1 MILNTV
7 GKDAIITTHGYAILK
22 SSLPADQEA
31 KIRKELTVK
40 PKTMDRFAAMA
51 DNEFPV
57 YLESATRLYLPRM
70 WAKENLGPAGSSVMS
85 DGNKLPATLAFTGK
99 PYEYQENII
108 KTFLDADANGLICVP
123 CGKGKTFMAL
133 AIAFRLGVRF
143 MVVVDKE
150 FLLDQWAGEMRSLL
164 PGIRIGRFQAAK
176 AEVAP
181 EDFDCTIC
189 MIQTIVQRQI
199 PESMLRSYG
208 FTIFDECHHLGAK
221 HFSKILSKLQ
231 TKHMLGLSATPTRD
245 DGLTKVFEWHLG
257 KPVYWEKKREADETV
272 SVEIMRFASDDIQYT
287 DTPTNFRGE
296 VILARLLTQ
305 IVTYQKRNIFIA
317 DKLKELILEP
327 SRRILVLSERIG
339 HLEALEVLVKPKAT
353 ELGRAMGYYIGGM
366 KTATRELAAS
376 EAQILWA
383 TYAMASEAMNI
394 KTLNCVLM
402 ASPRRK
408 IEQSTGRILRQRPE
422 ERSVDPL
429 ILDVV
434 DSHRPFQGQARQ
446 RIMYYKKCGYK
457 VSDSNSFGDS
467 DDEGKSKKKN
477 NKFTEYAFVDDD

>member
-1 MILNTV
+1 MSVL
-7 GKDAIITTHGYAILK
+7 TTHGYAVLK
-22 SSLPADQEA
+22 ASLSPDQDLM
-31 KIRKELTVK
+31 IRKGLTVK
-40 PKTMDRFAAMA
+40 PKAMDRYAVA
-51 DNEFPV
+51 DTEFPV

-70 WAKENLGPAGSSVMS
+70 WARDTLGPAASSVME
-85 DGNKLPATLAFTGK
+85 DGVRLPATLTFSGK

-108 KTFLDADANGLICVP
+108 KMFLDADANGLICVP

-176 AEVAP
+176 AEVDP
-181 EDFDCTIC
+181 GQYDCTIC

-199 PESMLRSYG
+199 PETMLRSYG

-221 HFSKILSKLQ
+221 HFSKVLSKLQ

-272 SVEIMRFASDDIQYT
+272 SVEIMRFSSNEIQYS
-287 DTPTNFRGE
+287 DTPVNFRGE

-305 IVTYQKRNIFIA
+305 IVSFQKRNVFIA
-317 DKLKELILEP
+317 DRLKELIDDP
-327 SRRILVLSERIG
+327 NRRILVLSERIG
-339 HLEALEVLVKPKAT
+339 HLEALEALLKPKVA
-353 ELGRAMGYYIGGM
+353 ELGRTMGYYIGGM

-394 KTLNCVLM
+394 KTLNTVLM

-429 ILDVV
+429 IIDVV
-434 DSHRPFQGQARQ
+434 DSHRPLQGQARQ
-446 RIMYYKKCGYK
+446 RILYYKKCGYK
-457 VSDSNSFGDS
+457 VKDGSLNLGGDDS
-467 DDEGKSKKKN
+467 DDDTKTSKK
-477 NKFTEYAFVDDD
+477 TEYAFVDED

>member
-1 MILNTV
+1 MSVL
-7 GKDAIITTHGYAILK
+7 TTHGYAVLK
-22 SSLPADQEA
+22 ASLTTEQET
-31 KIRKELTVK
+31 KIRKDLTVK
-40 PKTMDRFAAMA
+40 PKMMDRYAVA
-51 DNEFPV
+51 DTEFPV

-70 WAKENLGPAGSSVMS
+70 WARDTLGPAASSVMS
-85 DGNKLPATLAFTGK
+85 DGLTLPANLSFGGK

-108 KTFLDADANGLICVP
+108 KMFLEADANGLICVP

-150 FLLDQWAGEMRSLL
+150 FLLDQWAGEMRSLI

-176 AEVAP
+176 AEVEP
-181 EDFDCTIC
+181 DQFDCTIC

-221 HFSKILSKLQ
+221 HFSKVLSKLQ

-272 SVEIMRFASDDIQYT
+272 SVEIMRFSSDDIMYS

-305 IVTYQKRNIFIA
+305 IVNFQKRNVFIA
-317 DKLKELILEP
+317 NRLKELIVDP
-327 SRRILVLSERIG
+327 NRRILVLSERIG
-339 HLEALEVLVKPKAT
+339 HLEALETLMKPKVA
-353 ELGRAMGYYIGGM
+353 ELGRTMGYYIGGM

-394 KTLNCVLM
+394 KTLNTVLM

-422 ERSVDPL
+422 ERSVNPL
-429 ILDVV
+429 IIDVV
-434 DSHRPFQGQARQ
+434 DLHRPLQGQARQ
-446 RIMYYKKCGYK
+446 RILYYKKCGYK
-457 VSDSNSFGDS
+457 VKDGRSD
-467 DDEGKSKKKN
+467 N
-477 NKFTEYAFVDDD
+477 NENDDDDKKSSKIEYGFIDEDD

>member
-1 MILNTV
+1 M
-7 GKDAIITTHGYAILK
+7 KDAIITTHGYAILK

-85 DGNKLPATLAFTGK
+85 DGTKLPATLAFTGK

-150 FLLDQWAGEMRSLL
+150 FLLDQWAGEMRSLI

-181 EDFDCTIC
+181 EEFDCTNC

-305 IVTYQKRNIFIA
+305 IVTYQKRNVFIA
-317 DKLKELILEP
+317 NRLKELILEP

-422 ERSVDPL
+422 ERSVAPL

-457 VSDSNSFGDS
+457 VSDSVSFTDLK
-467 DDEGKSKKKN
+467 EKKDI
-477 NKFTEYAFVDDD
+477 EYAFVDDD

>member
-1 MILNTV
+1 MMTLTNTIL
-7 GKDAIITTHGYAILK
+7 TTHGYAVLK
-22 SSLPADQEA
+22 SSLTPEQDA
-31 KIRKELTVK
+31 KIRKDLTVK
-40 PKTMDRFAAMA
+40 PKVMDRFAAMV
-51 DNEFPV
+51 DSSFPV

-70 WAKENLGPAGSSVMS
+70 WAKEILGPAASSVMA
-85 DGNKLPATLAFTGK
+85 DGVKLPATLAFTGK

-108 KTFLDADANGLICVP
+108 KKFLDADANGLICVP

-150 FLLDQWAGEMRSLL
+150 FLLDQWAGEMRSLI
-164 PGIRIGRFQAAK
+164 PGIRIGRFQANK

-181 EDFDCTIC
+181 EEFDCTIC

-199 PESMLRSYG
+199 PETMLRSYG

-257 KPVYWEKKREADETV
+257 VPVYWEKKRDADETV
-272 SVEIMRFASDDIQYT
+272 TVELMRFDSKDIEYT

-305 IVTYQKRNIFIA
+305 IVNFHKRNVFIA
-317 DKLKELILEP
+317 DKLKELIDDP
-327 SRRILVLSERIG
+327 NRRILVLSERIG
-339 HLEALEVLVKPKAT
+339 HLEALEALVKPKAT

-394 KTLNCVLM
+394 KTLNTVLM

-429 ILDVV
+429 ILDVIDV
-434 DSHRPFQGQARQ
+434 HRSFQGQARQ
-446 RIMYYKKCGYK
+446 RILYYKKCGYK
-457 VSDSNSFGDS
+457 VKGGAEL
-467 DDEGKSKKKN
+467 DEEKEKKTKDAYV
-477 NKFTEYAFVDDD
+477 EYAFVDDE